1 MKIWITVVHIEIT
14 ITKRIYNKKIFSSEI
29 VSRPIDTNVLRCT
42 FLNLSNTNQFLNLT
56 LNDWTNNSAV
66 NVQSD
71 NIYLAPYEGKV
82 INIVLKSPL
91 FSENTSADKQNLQ
104 INSIPDL
111 SLLRQNSYSD
121 VINIELYEVRIIF
134 SNYIYQAVKVN
145 LTNLLVLELGTLK

>member
-1 MKIWITVVHIEIT
+1 MDNSSPYRNNYNKTH
-14 ITKRIYNKKIFSSEI
+14 YNKKIFSSGI
-29 VSRPIDTNVLRCT
+29 VSRPIDPNVLRCT

-71 NIYLAPYEGKV
+71 NIYLTPYEGKV

-91 FSENTSADKQNLQ
+91 VSENTSADKQNLQ
-104 INSIPDL
+104 INSIPN
-111 SLLRQNSYSD
+111 SVLLRLNSYSD

-134 SNYIYQAVKVN
+134 SNYINQAVKIN
-145 LTNLLVLELGTLK
+145 LTNLLVLE